1 MNFSAQPDPAYA
13 SLQSWMQQWSD
24 LETRLHVLLL
34 APEREQ
40 TFSTTLEEVHGSMIA
55 LLELDA
61 DSSLYWLFQL
71 AASSTV
77 AYSASHA
84 MICGALC
91 HLVAPEL
98 GLTAQERR
106 NLTLAALTMNLSMTQ
121 LQDVL
126 AAQAEPPSVQQRAQ
140 IDTHAARSAQKLRE
154 LGVSDANWL
163 QTVEN
168 HHAADGTISVA
179 TRVLQA
185 TDRYAAII
193 SPRETR
199 PGRCV
204 TDSARQVVARQGNTI
219 DTVGHVLLK
228 TVGICPPGTFVRLD
242 NGCVAVVL
250 RRSGKPGAPWVASV
264 LDAQNHPIVEPELLN
279 TANDGNGIEAA
290 LVTSTVRVRLNHARL
305 LQLSRMAVARG

>member
-40 TFSTTLEEVHGSMIA
+40 TFSSKLEDVHGSMID

-98 GLTAQERR
+98 GLAAQEQR

-154 LGVSDANWL
+154 LGVRDADWL

-168 HHAADGTISVA
+168 HHAADGGISVSA
-179 TRVLQA
+179 RVLQA